1 MTQTTESSTQGSTSP
16 TIADRLRD
24 GGWQRRLTFSL
35 SGWVTLGLLVAVI
48 ALNAALQPTFFT
60 EYSITSNFATFA
72 PLVLVAIGQG
82 IVVIGG
88 GLDLSVGSNLA
99 LSSVVALKAMG
110 GDDSRILVGLAAGIL
125 TGALCGLVNGFVI
138 AVVRLQPLIAT
149 YATGSVFAGAALVV
163 LPSPGGS
170 VPGEMVSTYRDTI
183 IGLPVAALIV
193 LAGMA
198 AWFALDRTRLM
209 RHIRA
214 VGGNEQA
221 AYTSLVPVVKS
232 RALTYTVAGAFVGAA
247 SLAILANS
255 GSGDP
260 FIGEAFILDSIAAVV
275 LGGIALSGGRGT
287 AIGAVAGAVI
297 LTIIDNV
304 LGPLGVPTFWRPL
317 ISGLVIIAAFALSV
331 LTNRRESE

>member
-1 MTQTTESSTQGSTSP
+1 MSETT
-16 TIADRLRD
+16 TITTVTERLRD

-35 SGWVTLGLLVAVI
+35 SAWVTLALLVGVI
-48 ALNAALQPTFFT
+48 AVNAWVQPNFFSS
-60 EYSITSNFATFA
+60 YSITSNFATFA
-72 PLVLVAIGQG
+72 PLVLVAIGQA

-99 LSSVVALKAMG
+99 LSSVVALHVMD
-110 GDDSRILVGLAAGIL
+110 GDDSKILLGVLTGIL
-125 TGALCGLVNGFVI
+125 TGAVCGLFNGFVI
-138 AVVRLQPLIAT
+138 AFVRLQPLIAT

-163 LPSPGGS
+163 RPAPGGT
-170 VPGEMVSTYRDTI
+170 VPGDMVSTYREAVL
-183 IGLPVAALIV
+183 GLPVAALIV

-198 AWFALDRTRLM
+198 AWFVLDRTRLM

-214 VGGNEQA
+214 VGGSEQA
-221 AYTSLVPVVKS
+221 AYTSLVPVVRS
-232 RALTYTVAGAFVGAA
+232 RALTYTLAGAFVGAA
-247 SLAILANS
+247 AITILANS

-275 LGGIALSGGRGT
+275 LGGIALSGGRGS

-297 LTIIDNV
+297 LTVIDNV

-331 LTNRRESE
+331 LTNRRESA